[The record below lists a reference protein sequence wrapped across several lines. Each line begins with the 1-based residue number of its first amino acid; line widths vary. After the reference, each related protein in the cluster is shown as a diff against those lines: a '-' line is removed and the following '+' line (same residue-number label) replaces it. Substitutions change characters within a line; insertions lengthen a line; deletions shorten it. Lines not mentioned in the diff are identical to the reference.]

1 MLAHN
6 DRDVVMN
13 FEPSEYMKKLIFQS
27 AGVSIKIEVASGLDR
42 VTNCINLLYLGG
54 SKCVPPKNFEI

>member
-1 MLAHN
+1 MLVHN

-13 FEPSEYMKKLIFQS
+13 FEPSEYMKKLIFQL

-42 VTNCINLLYLGG
+42 VTNCIN
-54 SKCVPPKNFEI
+54 